1 MAIDPYASCPCGSG
15 KRFKWCCQPI
25 HAEIDRAFHQD
36 AEGQHEAALKL
47 MEEVVQRYSDNPEAW
62 GRRAQ
67 LLYQNG
73 QPEQAE
79 DALQKAFDLSP
90 NYPFGHLLRGLFRYH
105 EGEVAGALLLFR
117 KAADLYA
124 PDALGPLGQAY
135 ALIADCELKMN
146 RPVAARAAL
155 QIAIRCEPASEELRE
170 NLEQIFGKESTLPDA
185 ARKEYTFQ
193 SPAPGVSGERRTA
206 WDRALGGAGKLS
218 DTARA
223 FGELTAADPA
233 DAAAWYNL
241 ALVRAWLGENA
252 PALEALDRYI
262 ELEADEARAAAAWT
276 LGEVLRL
283 GHGLEEQADCREYT
297 VSYEARDFNPVMALL
312 QEWERDRRLV
322 GVQSN
327 QQEGILSALVLE
339 KPTVLAGGAGGGPPR
354 RLGAYL
360 LILGPLL
367 RLRHPNKAM
376 LDQVNAEVQQRAASG
391 LTPPVERVTPATFS
405 DVVLDAVVFP
415 VGPDREESM
424 KRILEHAQQYFEETW
439 IHKPLKALSGMPP
452 VDAAG
457 HRGLRKKLRGVI
469 DFLQQCSAHGVIQG
483 YDFDRLRRRLGLLE
497 GVPAP
502 AAETGAVGVGDI
514 GAMGAGELAG
524 LQAGGLSPEQL
535 EQAYQSAV
543 RLDAP
548 ELAGCFAREL
558 IGRPAHAER
567 PDRAP
572 YYFYLTQ
579 RALAE
584 GNSDEALNLINEGE
598 RVDCEQNEGRR
609 RNDYELRR
617 AQVHMKR
624 GEVDQAQEV
633 FDRLVERDPTNL
645 RARSSAAEAMLSQ
658 RQGAR
663 ALRYAE
669 EGLAQARKQNDRD
682 SEQHFLELVAAARKQ
697 AG

>member
-1 MAIDPYASCPCGSG
+1 MATDPYASCPCGSG

-25 HAEIDRAFHQD
+25 HAEIDRAFRQD
-36 AEGQHEAALKL
+36 AEGQHEAALKI
-47 MEEVVQRYSDNPEAW
+47 MEEVVQRHPDNPEAW

-67 LLYQNG
+67 LLYQSG

-79 DALQKAFDLSP
+79 EALQKAFDLSP
-90 NYPFGHLLRGLFRYH
+90 TYPFGHLLRGLFRYH
-105 EGEVAGALLLFR
+105 EGEIAGALLLFR

-124 PDALGPLGQAY
+124 PDALGPLGQVY
-135 ALIADCELKMN
+135 ALAADCELKMN

-155 QIAIRCEPASEELRE
+155 QIAVRCEPASEELRE
-170 NLEQIFGKESTLPDA
+170 NLEQIFGKDSALPEA
-185 ARKEYTFQ
+185 ARKEYTFH
-193 SPAPGVSGERRTA
+193 SPAPGVSGERRAA
-206 WDRALGGAGKLS
+206 WDQALGGAAKLS
-218 DTARA
+218 DTARV
-223 FGELTAADPA
+223 FTDLTAADPA

-241 ALVRAWLGENA
+241 ALARAWLGENA
-252 PALEALDRYI
+252 PALEALDRYV
-262 ELEADEARAAAAWT
+262 ELEADETQAAAAWT

-283 GHGLEEQADCREYT
+283 GYGLEEQADCREYN
-297 VSYEARDFNPVMALL
+297 VSYEVRDFNPVMALL
-312 QEWERDRRLV
+312 QGWERDHRLV
-322 GVQSN
+322 GVQSK
-327 QQEGILSALVLE
+327 QEEGILSGLVLE
-339 KPTVLAGGAGGGPPR
+339 KPTVLAAGAGPPQ

-376 LDQVNAEVQQRAASG
+376 LDSVCAEVQQRAAAG
-391 LTPPVERVTPATFS
+391 LTPPVERVTPAAFS

-415 VGPDREESM
+415 IGPDREASL

-439 IHKPLKALSGMPP
+439 IHKPLKALGGVPP

-457 HRGLRKKLRGVI
+457 HRGLRKKLRGVVE
-469 DFLQQCSAHGVIQG
+469 FLRQCAAHGVIQG
-483 YDFDRLRRRLGLLE
+483 YDFDRLRRKLGLLE
-497 GVPAP
+497 PAPAP
-502 AAETGAVGVGDI
+502 AAAAAGAAAGAGDI

-524 LQAGGLSPEQL
+524 LEAGGLSPEQL

-543 RLDAP
+543 RLDAA
-548 ELAGCFAREL
+548 ELAGRFAREL

-572 YYFYLTQ
+572 YYFHLAQ

-584 GNSDEALNLINEGE
+584 GNTDEALNLVNEGE

-633 FDRLVERDPTNL
+633 YDRLVERDPTNL
-645 RARSSAAEAMLSQ
+645 RARCSAAEAMLSQ

-663 ALRYAE
+663 ALRFAE

-682 SEQHFLELVAAARKQ
+682 SEQYFLELVGAARKQ
-697 AG
+697 GG